1 MYIGWMRKDTKTT
14 SINKEYVLLGEI
26 KQACDNALEK
36 PTNNLEVTSSL
47 MQYSEKDNKI
57 AIYNGKTKEYIYYE
71 LAYQSWR
78 QLKFDSVLIQKR
90 EID

>member
-26 KQACDNALEK
+26 KEACDNALEK

-47 MQYSEKDNKI
+47 IDAIGSIVKKI
-57 AIYNGKTKEYIYYE
+57 IK
-71 LAYQSWR
+71 
-78 QLKFDSVLIQKR
+78 
-90 EID
+90 